1 MSPAKLRAA
10 AQRELARRARQQ
22 AAAAITAFTLD
33 AIAKGATGVLHAK
46 QLAFMESLIRRLL
59 LKCSRRAGKT
69 WGIGG
74 RLAKRSVAKP
84 NGNRAYI
91 ALTKDQAREIIWEPI
106 WKPMCEA
113 WNLCSAQ
120 AHNETRMVTTFP
132 NGSRVRFTGSDDLRH
147 IATEL
152 GAALDEV
159 WIDESQDQSDA
170 VLRTLV
176 AKILPPALGSE
187 GVLGMAGVFPEVQAG
202 YFHDMF
208 ESGRWE
214 NHNFSMF
221 DNPHYPDPQ
230 KVVDDF
236 LRDNPGYTI
245 DSPLVQRDYFG
256 RAVYD
261 QSATAF
267 GYNHALNR
275 YEPTVPDWLAEVE
288 DTITPW
294 PMSGTVS
301 AAEPFSGV
309 DTFSAA
315 IDPGTRDRVSL
326 QVVAWGPGCPYVQH
340 VFDWTSQRNAKLTW
354 TQIADVA
361 RFVQQRFAPAFWH
374 YDAGSSKNELDVFG
388 RTHGIPV
395 IKAANKSD
403 MPGQVRQT
411 RDLLAAGRFK
421 VMAHSSLEEDFTKAR
436 FDPDARARGQHKW
449 ASAWH
454 PDAGDAGRYSLNPY
468 WDAFVP
474 PDERTEEERLADERI
489 KRIAAASEKAR
500 KRRPDDEPR
509 RSIPDGDDVEPR
521 SSWD

>member
-1 MSPAKLRAA
+1 MPVAPQLKKLAEREW
-10 AQRELARRARQQ
+10 QRRQQ
-22 AAAAITAFTLD
+22 AAAAALVFSLE
-33 AIAKGATGVLHAK
+33 AIARGANGKEHVR
-46 QLAFMESLIRRLL
+46 QLAFMSSVVRRLL

-69 WGIGG
+69 FGIGG
-74 RLAKRSVAKP
+74 RLAHRSVAKP

-106 WKPMCEA
+106 WKPLCA
-113 WNLCSAQ
+113 HWALCSVS

-170 VLRTLV
+170 VLRALV
-176 AKILPPALGSE
+176 SKILPPALGDS

-202 YFHDMF
+202 YFHEMF
-208 ESGRWE
+208 ESGKWE

-221 DNPHYPDPQ
+221 DNPHYPNPQ
-230 KVVDDF
+230 QVVDDF
-236 LRDNPGYTI
+236 LRDNPGYTLE
-245 DSPLVQRDYFG
+245 SPLVQRDYYG
-256 RAVYD
+256 KSVYD

-267 GYNHALNR
+267 GYNHAINR
-275 YEPTVPDWLAEVE
+275 YEPFAPDWLKEVE
-288 DTITPW
+288 EAIAAW
-294 PMSGTVS
+294 PMSGTVMAS
-301 AAEPFSGV
+301 VPFDGI

-315 IDPGTRDRVSL
+315 IDPGTQDRVSL
-326 QVVAWGPGCPYVQH
+326 QVSGWGPGSPNIQH
-340 VFDWTSQRNAKLTW
+340 VFDWTTLRHAKLTW

-361 RFVQQRFAPAFWH
+361 KFVQQAFAPSFWH

-395 IKAANKSD
+395 IKAANKAD

-411 RDLLAAGRFK
+411 RDLLATGKYK
-421 VMAHSSLEEDFTKAR
+421 VMAHSPLEEDFTKAR
-436 FDPDARARGQHKW
+436 FDPNARARGQYKW

-454 PDAGDAGRYSLNPY
+454 PDAADAGRYSLNPY
-468 WDAFVP
+468 WDSYEP
-474 PDERTEEERLADERI
+474 PDSRSEQQRIDDARAARMADAFS
-489 KRIAAASEKAR
+489 KAAKPTLDR
-500 KRRPDDEPR
+500 EPE
-509 RSIPDGDDVEPR
+509 PGDMDAEPR
-521 SSWD
+521 SPWD